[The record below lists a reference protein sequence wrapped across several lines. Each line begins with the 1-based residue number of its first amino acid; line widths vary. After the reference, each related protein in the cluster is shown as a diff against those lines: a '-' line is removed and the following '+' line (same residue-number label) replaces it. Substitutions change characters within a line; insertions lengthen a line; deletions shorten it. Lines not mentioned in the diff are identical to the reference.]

1 MAACPRVASAGGWVI
16 RGLRGGFARSTLIP
30 CSASATEKAYISR
43 TQPSFFLDSG
53 SASIWAVNRS
63 QSGVTC
69 NAPNNVQTLCCAVLC
84 CAVLC
89 CAVLCCSYP
98 RCNLFT
104 LGQCG
109 KCSLM
114 LTACY
119 ESDAPSPTTPPQ
131 ALHAPYLPSQPL
143 PPCPH
148 RTPCYLNN
156 QVCKLAHLDPFSQ
169 PHHDRGRATPWHIS
183 QWPLLRSSA
192 WCACKGFIQT

>member
-89 CAVLCCSYP
+89 CAVLCCAAATPDAICLPLVSV
-98 RCNLFT
+98 
-104 LGQCG
+104 
-109 KCSLM
+109 
-114 LTACY
+114 
-119 ESDAPSPTTPPQ
+119 ESAASC
-131 ALHAPYLPSQPL
+131 SQPVMRVMPLL
-143 PPCPH
+143 PPPPPKPYMPPTSLPNLCP
-148 RTPCYLNN
+148 
-156 QVCKLAHLDPFSQ
+156 LAPIALL
-169 PHHDRGRATPWHIS
+169 AT
-183 QWPLLRSSA
+183 
-192 WCACKGFIQT
+192 

>member
-1 MAACPRVASAGGWVI
+1 MGGQPFPI
-16 RGLRGGFARSTLIP
+16 RRHLQRTEQ
-30 CSASATEKAYISR
+30 CSDI
-43 TQPSFFLDSG
+43 
-53 SASIWAVNRS
+53 V
-63 QSGVTC
+63 
-69 NAPNNVQTLCCAVLC
+69 LCCAVLC

>member
-89 CAVLCCSYP
+89 CAVLCCAVLCCSYP

-119 ESDAPSPTTPPQ
+119 ESDAPSPTTPPS
-131 ALHAPYLPSQPL
+131 PRCPL
-143 PPCPH
+143 PPFPTSAPLPPSH
-148 RTPCYLNN
+148 SLLLKQSGL
-156 QVCKLAHLDPFSQ
+156 QVGSP
-169 PHHDRGRATPWHIS
+169 
-183 QWPLLRSSA
+183 
-192 WCACKGFIQT
+192 